1 MRQLNR
7 AAETTTS
14 TGVGDLTLLGT
25 LTGYQSLSG
34 IGNGNVFPYIITEYP
49 AAVNWEVGVG
59 TYVTGPARLQRTTV
73 LASSNGGAAVN
84 WGAGTKVVMCGL
96 PANLSLLHRH
106 EAKVAGFTAGAAD
119 VGKVFECAGTFTVAY
134 AAAATLGAG
143 WWCIVANKSGVQTH
157 DPNGAETI
165 DSVATFTTVAG
176 ENILVVCDGTE
187 FHAIGRK
194 IPNTLDT
201 TRIDVAS
208 AATVNLTS
216 GAPNTRHINIT
227 GTTTIT
233 AFTVAAGLC
242 YFVRFNAALTLTNN
256 ASIVTQTGANI
267 VTQPGDTCILR
278 ATAANTVEV
287 LAYTPMSYIRLATKQ
302 ASTSGTS
309 IDFNSIPSWVRRIT
323 INFDGVSTSGTSI
336 PIIQLGDS
344 GGIEN
349 TGYLGSAGG
358 GINGN
363 LVAAA
368 NFTTGI
374 GLSASHAGTVLLH
387 GSVVLNLIDASTNTW
402 VAAGSIGG
410 SGATNTW
417 AIGASKS
424 LSATLDR
431 VRITTVGGAETFD
444 AGSINISFE

>member
-14 TGVGDLTLLGT
+14 TGVGDLTLLGA
-25 LTGYQSLSG
+25 LTGYQALSG

-84 WGAGTKVVMCGL
+84 WGAGTKVVLCGL

-106 EAKVAGFTAGAAD
+106 EGKVAGFTAGAAD
-119 VGKVFECAGTFTVAY
+119 AGKVFECTGTFTIAY

-157 DPNGAETI
+157 DPNAAETI
-165 DSVATFTTVAG
+165 DSAASFTTVAG

-187 FHAIGRK
+187 FHTIGRK
-194 IPNTLDT
+194 TANTLDT

-208 AATVNLTS
+208 ASTVNLTS
-216 GAPNTRHINIT
+216 SAPNTRHINIT

-242 YFVRFNAALTLTNN
+242 YFVRFAGALTLTNN

-267 VTQPGDTCILR
+267 VTKAGDTCILR

-287 LAYTPMSYIRLATKQ
+287 LAYTPLSAVSLGTAQNT
-302 ASTSGTS
+302 TSGTS
-309 IDFNSIPSWVRRIT
+309 IDFTGIPAWAQRIT
-323 INFDGVSTSGTSI
+323 MHLSSVSTNGTSN
-336 PIIQLGDS
+336 PLVQLGDS
-344 GGIEN
+344 GGVEN
-349 TGYLGSAGG
+349 AGYVGMVGGVGAGSTGNVATSTAGMLLMNA
-358 GINGN
+358 I
-363 LVAAA
+363 VAARVMEV
-368 NFTTGI
+368 
-374 GLSASHAGTVLLH
+374 TVILTLL
-387 GSVVLNLIDASTNTW
+387 DPAANTW
-402 VAAGSIGG
+402 SMMALATD
-410 SGATNTW
+410 GANVWLATAT
-417 AIGASKS
+417 KS
-424 LSATLDR
+424 TSAVLDR
-431 VRITTVGGAETFD
+431 VRLTTVDGTDTFD
-444 AGSINISFE
+444 AGKMNITFE